1 MSQRFSHWL
10 TEISGDGIFSCYTF
24 NIIRSVIIISSVI
37 MLIISS
43 FIRNYF
49 LSYLIDILL
58 FVKKIKFFVF

>member
-1 MSQRFSHWL
+1 
-10 TEISGDGIFSCYTF
+10 
-24 NIIRSVIIISSVI
+24 

-58 FVKKIKFFVF
+58 FVKKKKFFVF